1 MKLALLVSGAL
12 SVLIVLFPGLVVAGY
27 VLLLVPGLVLQWMPT
42 VFLYLLATFLIGKM
56 LPVANPLL
64 AHAAA
69 FAIAFM
75 VASLA
80 VQPLKWNAE
89 RAFTAARA
97 QAIVPERKLS
107 PGGDI
112 LFERI
117 DTLGATF
124 APACD
129 ALCLALLDQPAVR
142 SVTMAANG
150 QRITYRLIDVDPGD
164 AAAPA
169 SAQPYDP
176 GMIASLL
183 DLENAAATR
192 ESIASAWSERL
203 SGTERLVKTATPE
216 RFEWRLT
223 SRTQSPR
230 ADPAIFRAE
239 IAGPGG
245 EIVFRKGLVRHRIPT
260 APPYAQFSAGSAGT
274 GFAPRGFSL
283 SSREVVSRDA
293 GFETA
298 EKALAQAIALDA
310 LPGR

>member
-12 SVLIVLFPGLVVAGY
+12 SVLVVIFPGLVIAGY

-42 VFLYLLATFLIGKM
+42 VFLYLLATLLIGKL
-56 LPVANPLL
+56 LPMEKPLL
-64 AHAAA
+64 AHAVA
-69 FAIAFM
+69 FAIAVM

-124 APACD
+124 TPACD

-142 SVTMAANG
+142 SVTIAANG

-164 AAAPA
+164 AAA

-183 DLENAAATR
+183 DLENAASTR
-192 ESIASAWSERL
+192 ERIASAWRERL
-203 SGTERLVKTATPE
+203 SSTERLVKTATPD
-216 RFEWRLT
+216 RFDWRLT
-223 SRTQSPR
+223 SRTQTPR

-239 IAGPGG
+239 IAGPDG
-245 EIVFRKGLVRHRIPT
+245 EIVFRKGMVRHRIPT
-260 APPYAQFSAGSAGT
+260 APPYAQFSAGSAGM

-283 SSREVVSRDA
+283 SSREIVIRDA